1 MSKVHNYR
9 CIMYELFDLPNEK
22 ELAQIMLEGAKKAKS
37 ESSVVDTKDIF
48 PFWTPPG
55 SAKKNVAS
63 PDKTGAVKVKPADFK
78 AVDTATAWHEFLGNL
93 KKSTTHNAKDSGSF
107 GTVTVTN
114 GKSVPKPDDLIGKVK
129 ALKETQV
136 TDMSGKT
143 KATTEEL
150 GVFKEMV
157 KSNAAEPNKDKL
169 VGIVKPKTAL
179 GTIAKKPKFDVD
191 ASATVEVKNE
201 IPAIKNVA
209 NKMSPDK
216 TGAVKV
222 KPAVG
227 IKGIKSI
234 KDAVKPELYD
244 DMTEPQLVVVKNG
257 QTAPKPE
264 KMFNH
269 YSGAPKVTVQG
280 GVEPKGKHTMTPDK
294 TGAVKPQKLV
304 TAK

>member
-1 MSKVHNYR
+1 MTKVHNYR

-93 KKSTTHNAKDSGSF
+93 KKSTTNNAKDSGSF
-107 GTVTVTN
+107 GTVTVAN

-201 IPAIKNVA
+201 IPAIKNIA

-227 IKGIKSI
+227 IKGITSI
-234 KDAVKPELYD
+234 KGAEKPELYD
-244 DMTEPQLVVVKNG
+244 NNTKPQYVTVENG
-257 QTAPKPE
+257 QKVPTAPFK
-264 KMFNH
+264 KDTRVDG
-269 YSGAPKVTVQG
+269 SAVTGANKKTA
-280 GVEPKGKHTMTPDK
+280 TAMTPDK